1 MSVVSDRV
9 TGQYPISISSS
20 LALEG
25 AMGIHPDHPAGRY
38 KLKDFKHVR
47 ANLKT
52 LFRNYY
58 EAIGK
63 ENIQNADIQELI
75 IGFYQE
81 LIAYKDL
88 VATETNFQT
97 QAQFYVCDYL
107 GIEQRARHALLR
119 GDRTEN
125 QILYTKTM
133 KLVVSEVLKN
143 DEEIAKLY
151 RFKIEEEQIGDS
163 VLIHTHFPI
172 DLTTRSYTKLSLLES
187 HTGAIKDKSKW
198 YTKYYNGKELVQ
210 IPFREDFLYIFGD
223 SYMFHP
229 LSNVYRKTLLEL
241 AKKYNW
247 SFATSRDKIVYGLQT
262 LKDKHLGETLRS
274 YLL

>member
-25 AMGIHPDHPAGRY
+25 AMGIHPDHPVGRF
-38 KLKDFKHVR
+38 KLSDFKHVR

-63 ENIQNADIQELI
+63 ENIPLADTQEMI

-81 LIAYKDL
+81 LISYKDL
-88 VATETNFQT
+88 VATESGFQT
-97 QAQFYVCDYL
+97 TAEFYVCDYL
-107 GIEQRARHALLR
+107 GIESRARHALLR

-133 KLVVSEVLKN
+133 RLVLGEVLKN
-143 DEEIAKLY
+143 DEDIAKVY
-151 RFKIEEEQIGDS
+151 RFKIEEESLDRP

-172 DLTTRSYTKLSLLES
+172 DLTTRSYSNLSLLES

-241 AKKYNW
+241 AKQYNW
-247 SFATSRDKIVYGLQT
+247 SFATSREKIVYGLQS

-274 YLL
+274 FLL